1 MFFPHVPVYRKV
13 IRRITKDIYEAK
25 LKQYDTELNNIE
37 DKLKSVDETDKDF
50 YVTAGYI
57 VQLAKHSDELFRCS
71 EYEERRLLIK
81 TVLTNVT
88 WDSEKLS
95 YDYLE
100 PFNLLAEMN
109 ESMVRSPREGFEYPT

>member
-1 MFFPHVPVYRKV
+1 M
-13 IRRITKDIYEAK
+13 
-25 LKQYDTELNNIE
+25 KQYDMELNRID
-37 DKLKSVDETDKDF
+37 DKLKSVDGTDKGF

-57 VQLAKHSDELFRCS
+57 VQLAKHSDELFKCS
-71 EYEERRLLIK
+71 EYEQRRLLIK

-100 PFNLLAEMN
+100 PFNLLAEIN
-109 ESMVRSPREGFEYPT
+109 ESTVWGG